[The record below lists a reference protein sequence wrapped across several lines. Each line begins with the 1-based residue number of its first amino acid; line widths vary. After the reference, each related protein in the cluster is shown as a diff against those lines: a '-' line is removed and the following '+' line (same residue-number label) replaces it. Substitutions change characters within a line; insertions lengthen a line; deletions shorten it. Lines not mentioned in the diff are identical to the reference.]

1 MILHII
7 FQANLIGLA
16 AMVLL
21 TIGPST
27 TEMVIT
33 GTVYVILSLLLSGL
47 ADKINNRK
55 RPRH

>member
-7 FQANLIGLA
+7 FQAILIGLA

-21 TIGPST
+21 TIGSST

>member
-7 FQANLIGLA
+7 FQAILIGLA

-33 GTVYVILSLLLSGL
+33 GTVYVIFVFIVIRFS
-47 ADKINNRK
+47 
-55 RPRH
+55 

>member
-7 FQANLIGLA
+7 FQVILIGLA
-16 AMVLL
+16 GMALL

-33 GTVYVILSLLLSGL
+33 GTVYVILSLLLAGL

-55 RPRH
+55 PPRH